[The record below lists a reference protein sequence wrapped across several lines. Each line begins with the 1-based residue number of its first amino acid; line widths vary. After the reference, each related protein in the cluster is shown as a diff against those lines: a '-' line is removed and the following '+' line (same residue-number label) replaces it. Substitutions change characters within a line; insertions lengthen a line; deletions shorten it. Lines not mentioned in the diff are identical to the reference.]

1 MADCEWAILCDHAF
15 LDQAGKMCVIGIFD
29 RVFVGQV
36 PAQHRRA
43 HVVARIAV
51 KPKENVAVRIDLVR
65 PTGAVLKTV
74 NVPVAVPDSTEA
86 DAYVHVHLVLDNL
99 PLPDFGAY
107 RCNVYITDELK
118 WSLRLVVERMPQ
130 PSRPS

>member
-1 MADCEWAILCDHAF
+1 
-15 LDQAGKMCVIGIFD
+15 MCVIGIFD
-29 RVFVGQV
+29 RIFVGQV
-36 PAQHRRA
+36 PAQHRRS
-43 HVVARIAV
+43 HVVARVAV
-51 KPKENVAVRIDLVR
+51 QPKESVAVRIDLVR

-74 NVPVAVPDSTEA
+74 NVPVNVPDSAAA

-107 RCNVYITDELK
+107 RCNVYLADELK
-118 WSLRLVVERMPQ
+118 WSLRLLVERAPQ